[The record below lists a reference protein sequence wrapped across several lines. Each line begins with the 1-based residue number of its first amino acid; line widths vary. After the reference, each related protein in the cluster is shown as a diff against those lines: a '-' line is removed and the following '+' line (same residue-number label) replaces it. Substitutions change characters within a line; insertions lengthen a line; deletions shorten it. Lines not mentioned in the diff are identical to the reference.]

1 MDITV
6 ILEPFSFSFF
16 SKAFFVGILIAL
28 SYSLVGSLIVARRE
42 TIITHTLSSFSLL
55 GIVIFASLG
64 LSLEAGVYIGALLG
78 LLAVHLL
85 ERVGLSQ
92 KDAVL
97 TFLAETALALSIILL
112 AAFKVTKIDLSQ
124 FLFGNILGLSTSDLI
139 LVTIVT
145 FLVFGLFCFQGRN
158 LVKIILS
165 PEIAQASGIRVG
177 LLNFTYSLLVAL
189 VVAVGVRAIGGL
201 LVSAMIVVPALTAKL
216 LAKNFRNYQIIASMI
231 AVFAVISGLY
241 LSYFINIPTG
251 PTIVVGMS
259 VIYLLALVFRTK

>member
-1 MDITV
+1 MDITA

-64 LSLEAGVYIGALLG
+64 LSLEVGVYIGALLG

-85 ERVGLSQ
+85 ERFSLSQ

-97 TFLAETALALSIILL
+97 TFLAEAALAISIILL
-112 AAFKVTKIDLSQ
+112 AAFKVTRIDLSQ
-124 FLFGNILGLSTSDLI
+124 FLFGNILGLSTSDLV

-145 FLVFGLFCFQGRN
+145 FLVFGFFCLQGRN

-165 PEIAQASGIRVG
+165 PEIAKASGIRVE
-177 LLNFTYSLLVAL
+177 LLNFAYSLLVAL

-201 LVSAMIVVPALTAKL
+201 LVSAMIVVPALAAKL
-216 LAKNFRNYQIIASMI
+216 LAKNFRKYQIYSGII
-231 AVFAVISGLY
+231 AVFSVVIGLY
-241 LSYFINIPTG
+241 LSYYISVPTG
-251 PTIVVGMS
+251 PTIVVSMS
-259 VIYLLALVFRTK
+259 AIYFLALIFRTK